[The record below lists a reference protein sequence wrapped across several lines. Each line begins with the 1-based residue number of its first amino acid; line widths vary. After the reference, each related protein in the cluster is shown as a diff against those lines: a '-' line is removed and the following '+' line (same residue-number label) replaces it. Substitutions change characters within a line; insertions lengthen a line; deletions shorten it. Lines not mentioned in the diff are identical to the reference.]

1 MTVLHLVY
9 EDEGDGPISPT
20 LHATRHHALLEALY
34 RLGDDM
40 TEAEALPEA
49 ELEDRLDRLNNKI
62 TDFNAC
68 ICSGT
73 REEIEKFFEGTNLE
87 IPDEVEP
94 EIMPSASKI
103 WIRSDMI

>member
-1 MTVLHLVY
+1 MTVFHLVY
-9 EDEGDGPISPT
+9 EDEGFGPISPT

-40 TEAEALPEA
+40 AEAETLPEA
-49 ELEDRLDRLNNKI
+49 ELEDRLDKLNSKI
-62 TDFNAC
+62 ADFNSY

-73 REEIEKFFEGTNLE
+73 REEIEQFFEGTNLE

-94 EIMPSASKI
+94 EFVPSSPKFG
-103 WIRSDMI
+103 